1 LSARPAAASL
11 GPNLRNAIVL
21 CAVLAGCAT
30 PSTPFEG
37 RPVLVAIDFAGNH
50 SIKSGE
56 LRDHIASQATSG
68 FFSKTARYYDP
79 DLFEIDK
86 KRIIRWYNE
95 KGFYEAKIT
104 DVKEERDDKGRVRVV
119 AFIDEGRRARVGA
132 IDYQGQGPITKDELH
147 DIDDRL
153 PMHKG
158 DMFDED
164 DYEKSKDVLVR
175 EMKEHGFAEA
185 KASGRVEVNTHDASA
200 HIVYKLD
207 PGQRYRFGRVMVNG
221 ARGVPV
227 KEIVQAAGIDQGDIF
242 KPSALELAQQR
253 IYNLGAFAAVRVS
266 LEPLGETPIAA
277 VQINVREAPFQTTRF
292 GIGGQVEESRWELPR
307 LRTEYTNRNLFGG
320 LRRLELAST
329 VGYAFVPNI
338 AQASSNGIA
347 TLTSAQ
353 LTVPTVFL
361 PGLDFVSRA
370 EFAREINFGF
380 DYDEVA
386 ARASLV
392 YRRGRHTVAP
402 AINFVRYFK
411 VDLPNADLQTLL
423 NKGGQSLGLLKNCI
437 PSCNLP
443 YPEIR
448 YTYDSRD
455 NVLEPTVGF
464 FATLDLQQTLKPGT
478 FSYFRIEP
486 EIRGYMPLGKYGIL
500 AGRVEY
506 GALILEGP
514 NQDPLAS
521 PFTQRFFGGGQS
533 FQRGYAPLQQG
544 PKVGGTAAS
553 GNPQFYTGYI
563 PIGGNGSALISA
575 EARLYTDFVLK
586 HTAFVVFADG
596 SRITPKPTLPWQ
608 GVLEVAPG
616 IGLRYLTPFGPI
628 RVDVAYVLN
637 PQEQILPTAGNVQQT
652 RVASA
657 CHQDPGCTRQAPW
670 AYHITLGEAF

>member
-1 LSARPAAASL
+1 M
-11 GPNLRNAIVL
+11 RNAIVL
-21 CAVLAGCAT
+21 CALLAGCAT

-37 RPVLVAIDFAGNH
+37 RPVLTAIDFTGNH
-50 SIKSGE
+50 SIKSGD
-56 LRDHIASQATSG
+56 LRERIASQATSG

-79 DLFEIDK
+79 DLFDIDK
-86 KRIIRWYNE
+86 KRIVRWYNE

-104 DVKEERDDKGRVRVV
+104 DVKEERDDKGRVRLVV
-119 AFIDEGRRARVGA
+119 SIDEGRRVHIAS
-132 IDYQGQGPITKDELH
+132 IDYQGQGPLTNDELH
-147 DIDDRL
+147 DIDDQL

-158 DMFDED
+158 DSFDED

-175 EMKEHGFAEA
+175 GMKEHGFAEA
-185 KASGRVEVNTHDASA
+185 RDSGVVEVNTHDASA
-200 HIVYKLD
+200 HITYKLE
-207 PGQRYRFGRVMVNG
+207 PGQRYRFGRVLVYG

-227 KEIVQAAGIDQGDIF
+227 KEIIQAAGIDQGDIF

-277 VQINVREAPFQTTRF
+277 VRINVREAPFQTTRF
-292 GIGGQVEESRWELPR
+292 GIGGQVEESRWEVPR
-307 LRTEYTNRNLFGG
+307 LRAEYTNRNFLGG

-329 VGYAFVPNI
+329 IGYAFVPNI
-338 AQASSNGIA
+338 AQSTSNGIA

-353 LTVPTVFL
+353 LTVPTVFF

-386 ARASLV
+386 ARGSLV
-392 YRRGRHTVAP
+392 YRRGRHSIAP

-411 VDLPNADLQTLL
+411 VDLPSADLQTLI
-423 NKGGQSLGLLKNCI
+423 NKGGPNLALLKNCI
-437 PSCNLP
+437 PSCNLT

-464 FATLDLQQTLKPGT
+464 FATLDLQQTLKPGSFT
-478 FSYFRIEP
+478 YFRVEP
-486 EIRGYMPLGKYGIL
+486 EIRGYMPLGKYGVL
-500 AGRVEY
+500 AARAQY
-506 GALILEGP
+506 GALILEGSDQ
-514 NQDPLAS
+514 NPLAS

-544 PKVGGTAAS
+544 PKVGSTSGTS
-553 GNPQFYTGYI
+553 IPQQYTGYI
-563 PIGGNGSALISA
+563 PIGGNGSALIAA
-575 EARLYTDFVLK
+575 EARFYTDFILK
-586 HTAFVVFADG
+586 HTAFVVFTDA
-596 SRITPKPTLPWQ
+596 SRITPKPALPWQ

-628 RVDVAYVLN
+628 RVDVGYVLN
-637 PQEQILPTAGNVQQT
+637 PQEQILPAAGNVQQT

-657 CHQDPGCTRQAPW
+657 CNQDPACTRQAPW